1 MGMKPDDAI
10 DIEEFIKAQYESMSE
25 AQFQKIVEGYAKVM
39 GWLYYHTY
47 DSRRS
52 VAGYPDLVMLRGERQ
67 VVAELKR
74 QKGKKPSEKQQ
85 NWLDRYK
92 AVGAE
97 VYVWRPAH
105 IPEIEEILK

>member
-1 MGMKPDDAI
+1 MKPDDAI

-39 GWLYYHTY
+39 GWLYYHTR

-52 VAGYPDLVMLRGERQ
+52 QPGFPDLVMLRGERQ

-74 QKGKKPSEKQQ
+74 QKAAKPSEKQQ
-85 NWLDRYK
+85 NWLDGYK

>member
-1 MGMKPDDAI
+1 MKPDDAI

-39 GWLYYHTY
+39 GWLYYHTQ

-52 VAGYPDLVMLRGERQ
+52 QPGFPDLVMLRGERQ

-74 QKGKKPSEKQQ
+74 QKGAKPSEKHL
-85 NWLDRYK
+85 NWFDGYK

>member
-1 MGMKPDDAI
+1 MKPDDAI

-39 GWLYYHTY
+39 GWLYYHTQ

-52 VAGYPDLVMLRGERQ
+52 QPGFPDLVMLRGDRQ

-74 QKGKKPSEKQQ
+74 Q
-85 NWLDRYK
+85 
-92 AVGAE
+92 
-97 VYVWRPAH
+97 
-105 IPEIEEILK
+105 

>member
-1 MGMKPDDAI
+1 
-10 DIEEFIKAQYESMSE
+10 
-25 AQFQKIVEGYAKVM
+25 M
-39 GWLYYHTY
+39 GWLYYHTQ

-52 VAGYPDLVMLRGERQ
+52 QPGFPDLVMLRGKRQ

-74 QKGKKPSEKQQ
+74 QKGAKPSEKQQ

-97 VYVWRPAH
+97 VYVWRQAH

>member
-1 MGMKPDDAI
+1 MKPDDAI

-39 GWLYYHTY
+39 GWLYYHTQ

-52 VAGYPDLVMLRGERQ
+52 QPGFPDLVMLRGKRQ

-74 QKGKKPSEKQQ
+74 QKGAKPSEKQQ
-85 NWLDRYK
+85 NWLDGYK